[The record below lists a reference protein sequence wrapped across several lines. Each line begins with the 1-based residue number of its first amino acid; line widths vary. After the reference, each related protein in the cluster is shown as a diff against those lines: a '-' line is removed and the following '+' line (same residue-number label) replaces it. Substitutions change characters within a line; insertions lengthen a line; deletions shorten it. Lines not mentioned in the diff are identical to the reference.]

1 VIVGI
6 LFIIGTASGILAG
19 IVTAP
24 ILVVV
29 FEKPGIANALMTF
42 GYTIP
47 LLACEQVP
55 DRLPGSLFELR
66 LYLEFPKS
74 WIFQMQSRF
83 EPCTWAFLILNRST
97 PGK

>member
-1 VIVGI
+1 MWSLRWNIATHPDKAPRLTAGKRFGI
-6 LFIIGTASGILAG
+6 RAASILLSLWSSINFLMDSLIWTIIIFVKTN
-19 IVTAP
+19 AP

-55 DRLPGSLFELR
+55 D
-66 LYLEFPKS
+66 
-74 WIFQMQSRF
+74 
-83 EPCTWAFLILNRST
+83 
-97 PGK
+97 